1 MTSQAAAAV
10 SVLAADPVN
19 NFGDTRGGALA
30 GPLGLFL
37 ILVLLVATVLLIR
50 NMNSRLRKLPREF
63 PPPSRDHGH
72 THDAAS
78 AAPVSPAPG
87 GPPASGATQDP
98 ESR

>member
-1 MTSQAAAAV
+1 MTTQAVAAV
-10 SVLAADPVN
+10 SFLAAEPVN

-63 PPPSRDHGH
+63 PPQPPHRGH
-72 THDAAS
+72 TDGAAS

-87 GPPASGATQDP
+87 GPSEPGTLQDP